1 MTILF
6 PIIYSA
12 ALTYLVWKAFKVMSN
27 GWGISD
33 NKNKRFS
40 TSSFKQKKYTIHP
53 ELLDKSGNI
62 TEEELLTVR
71 FSNDNDSTLE
81 EKGSTTDQSN
91 YIKGKKLELRT
102 KIVSTV
108 IRSLKLPPR
117 FRLKMVKEDPVRLE
131 LSLTPSYG
139 KNPVIVGIVESLDLV
154 ARRDREGRLPRDLQ
168 GTWDWTVRHG
178 KVSTGGWNPMLKEAL
193 QTMFDTGLP
202 AIVYEELTGDEYHP
216 VDGIRHVK

>member
-33 NKNKRFS
+33 KKKK
-40 TSSFKQKKYTIHP
+40 SFINTNFQQKKYTIHP

-81 EKGSTTDQSN
+81 EKGSTT
-91 YIKGKKLELRT
+91 E
-102 KIVSTV
+102 
-108 IRSLKLPPR
+108 
-117 FRLKMVKEDPVRLE
+117 
-131 LSLTPSYG
+131 
-139 KNPVIVGIVESLDLV
+139 
-154 ARRDREGRLPRDLQ
+154 
-168 GTWDWTVRHG
+168 
-178 KVSTGGWNPMLKEAL
+178 
-193 QTMFDTGLP
+193 
-202 AIVYEELTGDEYHP
+202 
-216 VDGIRHVK
+216 

>member
-33 NKNKRFS
+33 NKSKRLS
-40 TSSFKQKKYTIHP
+40 NSSSIPTKYTIHP

-81 EKGSTTDQSN
+81 EKGSTND
-91 YIKGKKLELRT
+91 
-102 KIVSTV
+102 
-108 IRSLKLPPR
+108 
-117 FRLKMVKEDPVRLE
+117 
-131 LSLTPSYG
+131 
-139 KNPVIVGIVESLDLV
+139 
-154 ARRDREGRLPRDLQ
+154 
-168 GTWDWTVRHG
+168 
-178 KVSTGGWNPMLKEAL
+178 
-193 QTMFDTGLP
+193 
-202 AIVYEELTGDEYHP
+202 
-216 VDGIRHVK
+216 